1 MQTRVEMPFGDGEYV
16 FWLPLPQV
24 VELERVTGRPMLAIE
39 ESLRQAIG
47 GTGDGE
53 LSFLGGGSANAKDV
67 LDVLRLGLIGGNSGM
82 VHGEEVEVGP
92 IRAKQLVEQYA
103 YPARPLS
110 EGVVQAWRVLS
121 AAIFGVELQQKK
133 SPADPDESPSVTEK
147 DS

>member
-47 GTGDGE
+47 GAADGE
-53 LSFLGGGSANAKDV
+53 LSFLGGGSAHAKDV

-82 VHGEEVEVGP
+82 VHDEEVEVGP

-121 AAIFGVELQQKK
+121 AAIFGVELKK
-133 SPADPDESPSVTEK
+133 KAEPDPGENLSDTEK